1 MIITTYLRDILK
13 RKRKCWEVQIIE
25 CDTDKEMINE
35 EEHRGLLPHS
45 YFKTGPRSE
54 NTLSILRLILRS
66 VLMICSSSR
75 GFSSGLKHVKYFLS
89 GKVLVIS
96 VYKINLNYII

>member
-13 RKRKCWEVQIIE
+13 RRRKCWEVQIIE
-25 CDTDKEMINE
+25 CDIDKEMINE

-45 YFKTGPRSE
+45 YFKTGPGSE
-54 NTLSILRLILRS
+54 STLSILRLILRS
-66 VLMICSSSR
+66 VLMICNSSR
-75 GFSSGLKHVKYFLS
+75 GFSYGLIHVKYCLS

-96 VYKINLNYII
+96 GYKIKLNYII